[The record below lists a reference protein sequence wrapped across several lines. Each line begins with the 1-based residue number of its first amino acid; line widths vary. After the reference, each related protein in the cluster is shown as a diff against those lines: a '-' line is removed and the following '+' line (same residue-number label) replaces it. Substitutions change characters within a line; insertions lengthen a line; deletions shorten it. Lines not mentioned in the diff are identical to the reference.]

1 MELGRIVAVLLPGNS
16 GHTGSTSEYT
26 GNGSGY
32 LLGPRLVLTAR
43 HVLDGRDSCEVQ
55 VPGGGTGPV
64 RCAVVWRGGTIG
76 GADVDAALLL
86 AETDVREPVAPVR
99 WGRLVTARH
108 QPCDVAGYPEVGRRA
123 DGSLELQ
130 QPRATLAPGTG
141 ALSHRYTV
149 ELASSPPPDPGRRT
163 PSPWSGQSGA
173 ALFCGAPAH
182 GLPLLTGVVV
192 TDVTGW
198 GLPRWEAVP
207 VYALLADPAF
217 TDLVTRHTAAAP
229 VWEPVDL
236 QGLVTPATGWQVRSP
251 ATLLDQRAEVVR
263 FHGREELLRELAD
276 EWCAAAEDGSHGDGD
291 NDGGGVR
298 LAVVTG
304 PGGAGKSRL
313 ARELAA
319 RMRDRHGW
327 VCGWLDDRGPDGD
340 HGVLAEVDR
349 PLILVADYAEL
360 RIPQLTA
367 LLTVLDRRPEGR
379 PPVRLLLTARGLGD
393 DTGGWWDQLRTRT
406 RETRAL
412 TYDAVHRELPPLTEL
427 PDRAAHYRD
436 ALADLARRLPQA
448 LPRALRETTGDWS
461 ARVGLV
467 APRDVSAP
475 GYGSALTLH
484 MTALTDLLATH
495 PATRPPDPDLRVEEQ
510 LLLHERA
517 YWEDSAAGRPAL
529 TAAGPV
535 ALADAVGT
543 AVLTAGAEPA
553 LARPLLRTSPGFRT
567 ADETVVGE
575 GAGWLAEMYPAPAG
589 SCWGALQPDRLGEY
603 HVGERTRADPNLIAS
618 PLATLAADHAA
629 PGPPAG
635 PGAST
640 APGTSAGQAT
650 PAGQGASATPATL
663 TAPATPTPPQTR
675 TAPETPTPPGPPT
688 GTDTLLAALV
698 TVSRTG
704 ELPRHWEPVARALD
718 IAVTRAPSLAARVM
732 QAATLTDCPDP
743 LVEALHRLT
752 DAPSTDPGLLL
763 ELLDRL
769 GAGRSRVLAD
779 WATRTAASAA
789 RALPPERRVGALV
802 HEAVWRQTAGDH
814 LAAARRCEE
823 ALRLLESGQ
832 APATPAAL
840 VEVLT
845 LKARSQRWT
854 SDFDPALVTLR
865 AAEDL
870 VESLPSAPDRAR
882 ASAELLG
889 ERARVHAGRGELDA
903 ARPLQERR
911 VALLG
916 SLAAA
921 TGDTALLERL
931 ADAEADLALTLNHL
945 GRFREAADVLSET
958 TAQSLH
964 RLTEESPDAVDLD
977 ALGSLVGRANRLRAM
992 DRMEDSLKVARAA
1005 LTVADRPESLDT
1017 PVGAAGLA
1025 VVLNNLGATLLA
1037 MDRPQEALEPL
1048 SRGLAIRREQAAD
1061 AGEPTEALWSSLL
1074 QYSGVLQELGR
1085 YDEALEVA
1093 EECLA
1098 VSTDLVRRKLVDRR
1112 LEARTQLVLAEM
1124 LYAPAAGGQMADHRE
1139 NLRRALKLMSRA
1151 LSYYRRPLK
1160 NLPGDHLT
1168 EYAAAL
1174 MAAVNL
1180 HAMLGQDRT
1189 RRHLSRILLAARR
1202 ILTRHDPE
1210 QHGDDLA
1217 DALTDIARRD
1227 QQDGRT
1233 AHAER
1238 GYAEAVAVRRML
1250 LSLRDGADDR
1260 LRLASALAGY
1270 GGLLSV
1276 DGRQREALP
1285 HLREALALTLE
1296 AEPDAEPGQYAFTLA
1311 TCHYNLA
1318 DTLPWTGA
1326 FDEALREVE
1335 ASRTSLAPL
1344 AALEPELYAR
1354 ETADCDNLRAEI
1366 VKAARHGLPE
1376 RPGRRRR
1383 RSGRRR

>member
-1 MELGRIVAVLLPGNS
+1 MELGRIVAVLLPGTSRNADNAS
-16 GHTGSTSEYT
+16 GYV

-32 LLGPRLVLTAR
+32 LLGRRLVLTAR

-55 VPGGGTGPV
+55 VPGGGAGPV

-276 EWCAAAEDGSHGDGD
+276 EWCAAADGSPPE
-291 NDGGGVR
+291 GGVR

-313 ARELAA
+313 ARELSA

-367 LLTVLDRRPEGR
+367 LLTALDRRPEGR

-412 TYDAVHRELPPLTEL
+412 TYDAVHRELPPLTGL
-427 PDRAAHYRD
+427 PDRAAHYQD
-436 ALADLARRLPQA
+436 ALTDLAVRLPQA
-448 LPRALRETTGDWS
+448 LPRALREATGDWS

-529 TAAGPV
+529 AATGPV

-543 AVLTAGAEPA
+543 ATLTAGAEPA

-567 ADETVVGE
+567 ADDTTVGE
-575 GAGWLAEMYPAPAG
+575 GTAWLAEMYPTPTG

-603 HVGERTRADPNLIAS
+603 HIGERTKADPDLIAA
-618 PLATLAADHAA
+618 PLTTLATTH
-629 PGPPAG
+629 
-635 PGAST
+635 T
-640 APGTSAGQAT
+640 APSTPTGQS
-650 PAGQGASATPATL
+650 PR
-663 TAPATPTPPQTR
+663 TAPA
-675 TAPETPTPPGPPT
+675 PPT
-688 GTDTLLAALV
+688 RTDTLLAALV

-718 IAVTRAPSLAARVM
+718 AALTRVPSLAARVM

-752 DAPSTDPGLLL
+752 DAPSTDPALLL

-769 GAGRSRVLAD
+769 GAGRSRVLAE
-779 WATRTAASAA
+779 WATRTAATAV
-789 RALPPERRVGALV
+789 RALQPERRVGALV
-802 HEAVWRQTAGDH
+802 HEAVWRQAAGDH
-814 LAAARRCEE
+814 LAAVRRCEE
-823 ALRLLESGQ
+823 ALRLLDSGQ
-832 APATPAAL
+832 AAAPPATR

-845 LKARSQRWT
+845 LKARSQRWAG
-854 SDFDPALVTLR
+854 DFDPALVTLS

-870 VESLPSAPDRAR
+870 VERLPAGPDRDR

-889 ERARVHAGRGELDA
+889 ERARALTGRGEPDT

-916 SLAAA
+916 TLAAA
-921 TGDTALLERL
+921 TGDPALLERL

-958 TAQSLH
+958 TAQSLD

-992 DRMEDSLKVARAA
+992 DRMEESLKVARAA
-1005 LTVADRPESLDT
+1005 LAVADRPESLGT
-1017 PVGAAGLA
+1017 PIGAAALA
-1025 VVLNNLGATLLA
+1025 VILNNLGATLLA
-1037 MDRPQEALEPL
+1037 LDRPQEALEPL
-1048 SRGLAIRREQAAD
+1048 RRGLAIRREQAVD
-1061 AGEPTEALWSSLL
+1061 AGEPTESLWSSLF

-1085 YDEALEVA
+1085 YDEALEVI

-1098 VSTDLVRRKLVDRR
+1098 VSTDLVRRKLVDPR
-1112 LEARTQLVLAEM
+1112 LEARTQIVLAEM
-1124 LYAPAAGGQMADHRE
+1124 LYAPTAGGRIADHRE
-1139 NLRRALKLMSRA
+1139 DLRRALKLVSRA
-1151 LSYYRRPLK
+1151 LSHYRRPLK

-1168 EYAAAL
+1168 EYAMAL
-1174 MAAVNL
+1174 TAAVDL
-1180 HAMLGQDRT
+1180 YGMLGRHRS
-1189 RRHLSRILLAARR
+1189 RRHLSRILVSVRR
-1202 ILTRHDPE
+1202 ILTHHDPE
-1210 QHGDDLA
+1210 QHGHDLA
-1217 DALTDIARRD
+1217 DVLTDIARQD
-1227 QQDGRT
+1227 QRDGRT

-1238 GYAEAVAVRRML
+1238 GYAEAVAVRRLL
-1250 LSLRDGADDR
+1250 LSLRGTATDR
-1260 LRLASALAGY
+1260 LALAAALAAY
-1270 GGLLSV
+1270 GGLLSA
-1276 DGRQREALP
+1276 DGRQHEALTD
-1285 HLREALALTLE
+1285 LREALAVTRE
-1296 AEPDAEPGQYAFTLA
+1296 AEPDADPRQYALTLA

-1335 ASRTSLAPL
+1335 ESRTCLAPL
-1344 AALEPELYAR
+1344 ATLDPELYAR
-1354 ETADCDNLRAEI
+1354 ETADCDSLQAEI

-1376 RPGRRRR
+1376 RPRKRRR
-1383 RSGRRR
+1383 RS